1 MHCNNCGTK
10 LTENA
15 AFCEKC
21 GFPVKKDND
30 PVSTNKETKKMNRKP
45 IVMTIIAAVLL
56 IAICIAVLQIG
67 VLSSI
72 KHNLGLGYKY
82 SEEGNYEEAILAFNK
97 VIEIGE
103 NNIEAR
109 FGLAD
114 VYETLGEHN
123 KAENYLREILK
134 IDSENERA
142 KEKLNTI
149 AKNLYADKNLKYT
162 IEEKDVNDSN
172 ATFKG
177 IIRCKDGEALVWEHE
192 TETAIRT
199 ELETIS
205 KVYEDEKMV
214 YYVCAGDL
222 NALDKYTGETIWKTK
237 NVGASNSIVYD
248 KENIYLSGYYGPNLM
263 VISKKD
269 GKVLHRNNDE
279 EFGWVY
285 DLKLQGKEVVLYY
298 DLPDEGG
305 IKKIDISNYVSGSE
319 SVTDNEPAEDFSEP
333 SFSDISSSSNLTSK
347 GNVTYYARNVIDG
360 NSGTAWVEG
369 ASDSGIGEKIF
380 FKSSS
385 EQKVSYLK
393 IMNGYCKSEDLYMK
407 NNRVKNIRVVF
418 SDGTSIDGSLND
430 EFANY
435 DLIVLTEPV
444 FCNEFYI
451 EITDVYRGTH
461 YDDTCIS
468 EIVIG

>member
-1 MHCNNCGTK
+1 MYCNKCGTK

-15 AFCEKC
+15 AFCEEC
-21 GFPVKKDND
+21 GFPVKKDNGS
-30 PVSTNKETKKMNRKP
+30 VSTNKERKKMNRKP
-45 IVMTIIAAVLL
+45 IVITIIAAVLL
-56 IAICIAVLQIG
+56 IATCIAVLQTG
-67 VLSSI
+67 VLNPV
-72 KHNLGLGYKY
+72 KHNLQSGYKY
-82 SEEGNYEEAILAFNK
+82 LEEGNDEEAILAFNK
-97 VIEIGE
+97 IIEIDE
-103 NNIEAR
+103 SNIEAR

-114 VYETLGEHN
+114 AYEALGDYN

-142 KEKLNTI
+142 KEKLNTL
-149 AKNLYADKNLKYT
+149 AKNLYANKNLQYT
-162 IEEKDVNDSN
+162 IEEIDVNTSN
-172 ATFKG
+172 STFKG
-177 IIRCKDGEALVWEHE
+177 MIQCKDGEALVWERE
-192 TETAIRT
+192 TETATRT

-205 KVYEDEKMV
+205 KVYEDENLV
-214 YYVCAGDL
+214 YYVCNGDL
-222 NALDKYTGETIWKTK
+222 NALDKYTGERIWKTK
-237 NVGASNSIVYD
+237 NAGASNSIVYD
-248 KENIYLSGYYGPNLM
+248 KENIYLSGYYGPNLV

-269 GKVLHRNNDE
+269 GKELHRNVDE

-285 DLKLQGKEVVLYY
+285 DLKLQGKEVILSY
-298 DLPDEGG
+298 DLPEEGG
-305 IKKIDISNYVSGSE
+305 IKKIDISNYISSSE
-319 SVTDNEPAEDFSEP
+319 SEIDGDPAEDFPEP
-333 SFSDISSSSNLTSK
+333 SFSDISSSSNLASQ
-347 GNVTYYARNVIDG
+347 GNTTYYAHNAVDG
-360 NSGTAWVEG
+360 NFGTAWAEG

-385 EQKVSYLK
+385 KQKISYLQ

-407 NNRVKNIRVVF
+407 NNRVKNIRIVF
-418 SDGTSIDGSLND
+418 SDGTSIDRSLTD

-435 DLIVLTEPV
+435 DLIVLTAPV

>member
-1 MHCNNCGTK
+1 MYCNNCGTK

-15 AFCEKC
+15 AFCEEC
-21 GFPVKKDND
+21 GSPVKKDNGS
-30 PVSTNKETKKMNRKP
+30 VSTNKETKKINRKP
-45 IVMTIIAAVLL
+45 IAMIIAAAVLL
-56 IAICIAVLQIG
+56 IVTCIAVLRTG
-67 VLSSI
+67 VLNPI
-72 KHNLGLGYKY
+72 KHNLESGYKY
-82 SEEGNYEEAILAFNK
+82 LEEGNCEEAILAFDK
-97 VIEIGE
+97 VIEIDE

-109 FGLAD
+109 FGLFD
-114 VYETLGEHN
+114 TYEALGEHN

-142 KEKLNTI
+142 KEKLNTL

-162 IEEKDVNDSN
+162 IEEKDVSISDS
-172 ATFKG
+172 TFKG
-177 IIRCKDGEALVWEHE
+177 IIQCKDGETLIWEHE
-192 TETAIRT
+192 TETALRT

-205 KVYEDEKMV
+205 KVYEDENLV
-214 YYVCAGDL
+214 YYVCDGDL
-222 NALDKYTGETIWKTK
+222 NALDKYTGERIWKTE
-237 NVGASNSIVYD
+237 NVGASNSIIYD
-248 KENIYLSGYYGPNLM
+248 KENIYLSGYYGPNLA

-269 GKVLHRNNDE
+269 GKKLYINDDE

-285 DLKLQGKEVVLYY
+285 GLKLQGKEVVLYY

-305 IKKIDISNYVSGSE
+305 IKKIDISNYISGE
-319 SVTDNEPAEDFSEP
+319 SATDNKPAEDYPKP
-333 SFSDISSSSNLTSK
+333 SFSDISASSNLASQ
-347 GNVTYYARNVIDG
+347 GNTTYYARNVIDG
-360 NSGTAWVEG
+360 NPGTAWIEG

-385 EQKVSYLK
+385 EQKVSHLQ

-407 NNRVKNIRVVF
+407 NNRVKSIRIVF
-418 SDGTSIDGSLND
+418 SDGTSIDRTLSD
-430 EFANY
+430 KYANY

-468 EIVIG
+468 EIVFG

>member
-1 MHCNNCGTK
+1 MYCNNCGTK
-10 LTENA
+10 LTEND
-15 AFCEKC
+15 AFCEEC

-30 PVSTNKETKKMNRKP
+30 SVSTNKETKKRNRKP

-56 IAICIAVLQIG
+56 IAAGIAVLQTG
-67 VLSSI
+67 VLNPT
-72 KHNLGLGYKY
+72 KHNLELGYKY
-82 SEEGNYEEAILAFNK
+82 LEEGNYEEAILAFNK
-97 VIEIGE
+97 VIEIDE

-109 FGLAD
+109 FGLVDAD
-114 VYETLGEHN
+114 EALGEHN
-123 KAENYLREILK
+123 KSENYLREILK

-142 KEKLNTI
+142 KEKLNTL
-149 AKNLYADKNLKYT
+149 AKNLYANKNLKYT
-162 IEEKDVNDSN
+162 IEEKDANISN
-172 ATFKG
+172 STFKG
-177 IIRCKDGEALVWEHE
+177 IIQCKDGEALVWEHE
-192 TETAIRT
+192 TETATRT

-205 KVYEDEKMV
+205 KVYEDENLV
-214 YYVCAGDL
+214 YYVCDGDL
-222 NALDKYTGETIWKTK
+222 NALDKYTGERIWKTK
-237 NVGASNSIVYD
+237 NVGASNSILYD
-248 KENIYLSGYYGPNLM
+248 KENIYLSGYYGPNL
-263 VISKKD
+263 VIISKKD
-269 GKVLHRNNDE
+269 GKELHRNDDE

-305 IKKIDISNYVSGSE
+305 IKKIDISSYISSRE
-319 SVTDNEPAEDFSEP
+319 SVIDNEPTEDFPEP
-333 SFSDISSSSNLTSK
+333 SFSDISSSSNMAPQ
-347 GNVTYYARNVIDG
+347 GNVTYDARNVIDG
-360 NSGTAWVEG
+360 NPSTAWTEG
-369 ASDSGIGEKIF
+369 APDSGIGEKIF

-385 EQKVSYLK
+385 EQKVSHLQ

-407 NNRVKNIRVVF
+407 NNRVKNIRIVF
-418 SDGTSIDGSLND
+418 SDGTSIDRSLTD

-451 EITDVYRGTH
+451 EITDVYKGTH